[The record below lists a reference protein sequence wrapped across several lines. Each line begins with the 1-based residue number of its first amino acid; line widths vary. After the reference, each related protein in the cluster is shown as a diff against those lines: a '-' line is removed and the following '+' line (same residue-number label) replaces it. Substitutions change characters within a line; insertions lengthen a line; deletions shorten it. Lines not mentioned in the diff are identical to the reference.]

1 MATVTVRNEKGAIGV
16 SPHERSLPQLFDAGL
31 LLLDKPRGPSSHEVS
46 SFVKKML
53 GIPKAGHSGTLDPD
67 VSGVLPVMLGN
78 ATKLAPL
85 LLGSP
90 KEYVCVMKLAGPVS
104 EKELSAA
111 LENFRGKIYQ
121 TPPLESAVKKFLRI
135 REIYSLKVLE
145 HKGDLVLFDTRV
157 QGGTYIRTL
166 VRDTGLVLGV
176 EAQMAEL
183 RRTVAAGIKESQC
196 VTLQELSDRLW
207 LAKERGDEKPLRECI
222 VPVEDVVKLKRITV
236 DDESLRPLCT
246 GANVGFAS
254 ILSYDDSIEQG
265 HSVGLFTLKG
275 ELACIAKAMV
285 DGVAIGKSIKAG
297 ERGLAADVVR
307 VLRPF
312 A

>member
-1 MATVTVRNEKGAIGV
+1 MAMVQLRKEESAIGV
-16 SPHERSLPQLFDAGL
+16 SPLERTLSQLFDSGL
-31 LLLDKPRGPSSHEVS
+31 VLLDKPRGPSSHEVS

-90 KEYVCVMKLAGPVS
+90 KEYVCVMKFAGPVTK
-104 EKELSAA
+104 KELDDA
-111 LENFRGKIYQ
+111 LENFHGKIYQ
-121 TPPLESAVKKFLRI
+121 PPPLESAVKKFLRI
-135 REIYSLKVLE
+135 REVYSLKVLGRQ
-145 HKGDLVLFDTRV
+145 GDLVLFDSRV

-176 EAQMAEL
+176 GAQMAEL
-183 RRTVAAGIKESQC
+183 RRTVAAGIKEDRC
-196 VTLQELSDRLW
+196 VSLQELSDRLW

-222 VPVEDVVKLKRITV
+222 VPVEDVVKLKRIVV
-236 DDESLRPLCT
+236 DDESLKPLCT
-246 GANVGFAS
+246 GANLGFAS
-254 ILSYDDSIEQG
+254 IVAYDDSIEAG
-265 HSVGLFTLKG
+265 HSIGLFTGKG
-275 ELACIAKAMV
+275 ELACVAKAMV
-285 DGVAIGKSIKAG
+285 DGAAIGKSIKAK
-297 ERGLAADVVR
+297 EHGLAADVVR

-312 A
+312 V

>member
-1 MATVTVRNEKGAIGV
+1 VRKHESKIGIEPEK
-16 SPHERSLPQLFDAGL
+16 RSLRQLFDSGL
-31 LLLDKPRGPSSHEVS
+31 VFLDKPRGPSSHEVS

-53 GIPKAGHSGTLDPD
+53 DIPKAGHSGTLDPN

-90 KEYVCVMKLAGPVS
+90 KEYVCVMALEGEAS
-104 EKELSAA
+104 DKELDEA
-111 LENFRGKIYQ
+111 LSHFYGKIYQ
-121 TPPLESAVKKFLRI
+121 TPPLESAVKKALRI
-135 REIYSLKVLE
+135 REIYSLKLLE
-145 HKGDLVLFDTRV
+145 RKGNLVLFDSRV

-166 VRDTGLVLGV
+166 VKDIGLLLGMT
-176 EAQMAEL
+176 ATMAEL
-183 RRTVAAGIKESQC
+183 RRTVAAGIKEGQC

-207 LAKERGDEKPLRECI
+207 LAAERGDEKPLRKCI

-236 DDESLRPLCT
+236 DDESLKPLCT
-246 GANVGFAS
+246 GANLGYAS
-254 ILSYDDSIEQG
+254 IVSYDDSIEPGQTI
-265 HSVGLFTLKG
+265 GLFTGKG

-285 DGVAIGKSIKAG
+285 DGKKISSAIQAG

-307 VLRPF
+307 VVRSYG